1 MATRRRRKRAV
12 SVAKPR
18 RRRRAVRRVARRR
31 HSVAVAPRR
40 RRRSRRNVMVHA
52 APRRRAHRRRSR
64 RSYAHNPGLSSGFLS
79 DAMYITGGF
88 VATRV
93 AYGMAAPYLS
103 GFLPVDQPLV
113 RIAGKGAVAFGL
125 GWLGKRFLGQRVGQM
140 LMVGGMVEA
149 MNDAV
154 KTFVAP
160 YVPALADDMSVY
172 PQIGVYPNLSGNDYD
187 SPLSVSSYDEAI

>member
-12 SVAKPR
+12 MVSKPR

-31 HSVAVAPRR
+31 RAVVTVAPRR
-40 RRRSRRNVMVHA
+40 RRRSRRNVMVA
-52 APRRRAHRRRSR
+52 APRRSHRRRAR
-64 RSYAHNPGLSSGFLS
+64 RHYAHNPGMSSGFLS

-172 PQIGVYPNLSGNDYD
+172 PQIGSYVQMGAGYD
-187 SPLSVSSYDEAI
+187 SPLAVSSYDEAV